1 MPDIPWE
8 DAFEECLTAH
18 SAETRQLIRQVL
30 PRIPLADLQVLVH
43 QAFAPLVVHL
53 NKITVIIAINRYASK
68 LERDPDLVSYER
80 QIQFVNDAHDAA
92 INTAQNPGQF
102 NLNPAWFTKEGC
114 FMLLTTLTNHWVKAT
129 GIEATFPDV
138 WLIIANHTPKTNSGP
153 QGEVRARNTSSQ
165 EQTPTDQIGPRQ
177 SMGPTL
183 ASGNKNCC
191 PPNNTT
197 YMVWAH
203 GYRGSPC
210 LIAAPSAVD
219 IEDKIIE
226 ILTKLASTTQTD
238 QTGYQL
244 VVLEGECKLVQITK
258 MVSVSDRVRDNDS
271 VSNFYFM
278 IGYVSNLYDCMPTDT
293 DYRKFIREKM
303 LIARISQTPLSI
315 DNL

>member
-18 SAETRQLIRQVL
+18 STKTRQLILQVL

-53 NKITVIIAINRYASK
+53 NHLTAAIDIHRYASK
-68 LERDPDLVSYER
+68 LEREVDLVSYER
-80 QIQFVNDAHDAA
+80 QVQFVNDTYYAA
-92 INTAQNPGQF
+92 THTMQSPGQF

-114 FMLLTTLTNHWVKAT
+114 FLLLMALDNHWVKAT
-129 GIEATFPDV
+129 QIPATFPDI
-138 WLIIANHTPKTNSGP
+138 WLIIANHTPKTYSGP
-153 QGEVRARNTSSQ
+153 QVKPRTSHQ
-165 EQTPTDQIGPRQ
+165 GHTPADQIAPRQ
-177 SMGPTL
+177 SMGPDL
-183 ASGNKNCC
+183 ASGNKDVMS
-191 PPNNTT
+191 TSGMT

-203 GYRGSPC
+203 GYRGSSC

-226 ILTKLASTTQTD
+226 ILTKLASATQTD
-238 QTGYQL
+238 KTGYRL

-271 VSNFYFM
+271 LSNFYFM

-303 LIARISQTPLSI
+303 LITRISQTPLSI